1 MKAITVLDETDKAEL
16 EGKIEEVASDNDGGQ
31 AVSEHN
37 VDTSSH
43 ADIRLMIQNISAQLT
58 AFFDSD
64 NTTLDELSEI
74 VAYITSNK
82 NLIDAITTSKVN
94 VADVVNNL
102 TTNVANRPLS
112 AAQGVVLKG
121 LIDSLSASL
130 SGYQPKG
137 NYALASQIPT
147 VPTKVSAF
155 ENDKGYLTD
164 QDISGKLDANAL
176 PTAINA
182 ALEQAKESGEFDGAD
197 GNGIKSAV
205 LNADYTLTLT
215 FDDNTTYTTP
225 SIRGGTGP
233 KGADGAEGVGI
244 ESITQTKTS
253 EADGGTNEVTVTLS
267 NGLKAI
273 FYFKNGSKGG
283 TGATGA
289 TGPTGPKGDM
299 GETGPVGPQG
309 PKPVKGV
316 DYFTA
321 ADQEAIVQ
329 DVIAALGTPVFGTVD
344 LNKVIT
350 LNTDRLVDGTYTL
363 GYEGENGEFVELCTL
378 KKGGPS
384 YTNQLPISKDESG
397 EVYNG
402 TGYKTGYRLGSS
414 STESA
419 VTGTNPTFITGF
431 IPIANGQTVRLENCY
446 IDTDG
451 INGFNSA
458 ETTAYYGKAANS
470 LYISLYNSSK
480 GVLNAVY
487 WSNLEGSGY
496 FTDIKMDS
504 EGKVTEFKI
513 NRSTIAY
520 IRLTLAGDAP
530 NAIITI
536 DEPITD

>member
-1 MKAITVLDETDKAEL
+1 MKTITVLDETDKVEL
-16 EGKIEEVASDNDGGQ
+16 EGKIEEVASGNGGGQ

-64 NTTLDELSEI
+64 DTTLDELSEI
-74 VAYITSNK
+74 VEYITNNK
-82 NLIDAITTSKVN
+82 DLIDAITTSKVN
-94 VADVVNNL
+94 VSDIVNNL
-102 TTNVANRPLS
+102 TTNVANKPLS

-121 LIDSLSASL
+121 LIDSLTTSL

-147 VPTKVSAF
+147 NVSQLH
-155 ENDKGYLTD
+155 NDAGYLTKH
-164 QDISGKLDANAL
+164 QDISGKLDSTAL
-176 PTAINA
+176 PTAINT
-182 ALEQAKESGEFDGAD
+182 ALAQAKASGEFDGSNGKD
-197 GNGIKSAV
+197 GTSVTVKSV
-205 LNADYTLTLT
+205 
-215 FDDNTTYTTP
+215 
-225 SIRGGTGP
+225 S
-233 KGADGAEGVGI
+233 
-244 ESITQTKTS
+244 EST
-253 EADGGTNEVTVTLS
+253 EDGGSNVVTFS
-267 NGLKAI
+267 DGKALTV
-273 FYFKNGSKGG
+273 KNGGKGG

-289 TGPTGPKGDM
+289 TGPA
-299 GETGPVGPQG
+299 G

-316 DYFTA
+316 DYFDP

-329 DVIAALGTPVFGTVD
+329 QVIAALGTPVFGTVD

-378 KKGGPS
+378 KKGGAS
-384 YTNQLPISKDESG
+384 YTNQLPISTDASG
-397 EVYNG
+397 AVYNG
-402 TGYKTGYRLGSS
+402 TGYKTGFRLGSS
-414 STESA
+414 STESE

-458 ETTAYYGKAANS
+458 ETIAYYGKAANS

-480 GVLNAVY
+480 GAMNAVY
-487 WSNLEGSGY
+487 WSNLSGSGY
-496 FTDIKMDS
+496 FTNLNTDS

-513 NRSTIAY
+513 NRSGIAY
-520 IRLTLAGDAP
+520 IRFTLAGDAP
-530 NAIITI
+530 NAIITV
-536 DEPITD
+536 DQPITD